1 MAASMKLQIGSQ
13 SFTFEPPHEQLTD
26 REHFYTALLKSVATL
41 QANSNETLTNHIA
54 GQSKIILSQNGTEVS
69 NGDDEDMNDD
79 GDDDLL
85 DDDSDGE

>member
-13 SFTFEPPHEQLTD
+13 SFTFEPPHEQLND

-54 GQSKIILSQNGTEVS
+54 GQSKILSQNGTEVS
-69 NGDDEDMNDD
+69 NGDAAGDMND

>member
-54 GQSKIILSQNGTEVS
+54 GQSKILSQNGTEVS

>member
-1 MAASMKLQIGSQ
+1 MAVSMKLQIGSQ

-26 REHFYTALLKSVATL
+26 REHFYTALLKSVSTL
-41 QANSNETLTNHIA
+41 QANSNEILTNHIA
-54 GQSKIILSQNGTEVS
+54 GQSKIFSQNGTEVS
-69 NGDDEDMNDD
+69 NGDAGDMND

>member
-54 GQSKIILSQNGTEVS
+54 GRSKILSQNGTEVS
-69 NGDDEDMNDD
+69 NGEAGDMND